1 MLSALVIEDNRLVA
15 ESLIQMLRVI
25 NINAQTALTPRSA
38 ILSLGEHI
46 PDLIFLDIHLPGL
59 DGFEILAYLH
69 REPRFAKIKVIIV
82 TSDDQ
87 PETYR
92 RARSNG
98 AAAVII
104 KPVSLDALEKALR
117 GIGSAR

>member
-15 ESLIQMLRVI
+15 ESLIQMLHAI
-25 NINAQTALTPRSA
+25 NVNAQTALTPRSA
-38 ILSLGEHI
+38 ILSLGDHV

-69 REPRFAKIKVIIV
+69 REPRFAKIKVVIV

-92 RARSNG
+92 RAKTNG

-104 KPVSLDALEKALR
+104 KPVSIDSLEKALK
-117 GIGSAR
+117 GIGLVR

>member
-15 ESLIQMLRVI
+15 ESLIQMLRAI

-46 PDLIFLDIHLPGL
+46 PDLLFLDLHLPGI

-69 REPRFAKIKVIIV
+69 REPRFSKIKVIIV

-92 RARSNG
+92 RAKTNG
-98 AAAVII
+98 AVAVII
-104 KPVSLDALEKALR
+104 KPVSLEVLEKALR
-117 GIGSAR
+117 GIGFAK